1 MSSRTAFL
9 SKLVGLYVIVIAIAV
24 VVNKQ
29 MMVATVTGLFQDPAI
44 VVLSGVIAL
53 GIGLAIVLGHNVW
66 SGTAAIIVT
75 IIGWLSLIKGLAL
88 LLVPAN
94 VQAAYFLGVHYNQ
107 YFYVYAAVT
116 IVVGIYLTY
125 EGFRSS
131 S

>member
-9 SKLVGLYVIVIAIAV
+9 SKLVGLYVVVIAIAV

-29 MMVATVTGLFQDPAI
+29 MMVATVTGLFQDPA
-44 VVLSGVIAL
+44 VVVISGVMAL

-75 IIGWLSLIKGLAL
+75 IIGWLSLLKGLAL
-88 LLVPAN
+88 LLLPAN
-94 VQAAYFLGVHYNQ
+94 VQAAYFLAVHYNQ
-107 YFYVYAAVT
+107 YFYAYAAVT
-116 IVVGIYLTY
+116 LVVGIYLTY

-131 S
+131 T